1 MKRTNNKVSYE
12 YYYNMKSGKLQTTE
26 ESADKDFV
34 DWFNGEIPNDKLP
47 DSIDGYD
54 DRRRRTIQQY
64 IEMLEEGTMID
75 RAALAE
81 EGEKDRYKIHYEIV
95 DSVIERVSI
104 NGNYKFETRMAIEYS
119 PKQLAR
125 VKFYADYLTQEKREY
140 DKEKNSATIVSGD
153 VFYLKNGYQLLVGE
167 NSVKAV
173 GEGKQEDEVYA
184 KKLAN
189 GMDALI
195 RFSNAQGFSE
205 NVWFWTKDLSR
216 DFIEIIKST
225 GVDVSR
231 EFTINEVTC
240 VINEDGKVGEA
251 GNIWGIPE
259 VLYQEQLQQYERYWK
274 IPLNQRTGS
283 IEQEN
288 FSEVDRKTT

>member
-1 MKRTNNKVSYE
+1 MERTKNKVSYE
-12 YYYNMKSGKLQTTE
+12 YYYNMKSGRLQTAE
-26 ESADKDFV
+26 ESVDEDFV

-54 DRRRRTIQQY
+54 DRRKRTIQQY
-64 IEMLEEGTMID
+64 IEILEEGTMID
-75 RAALAE
+75 SASLAE
-81 EGEKDRYKIHYEIV
+81 QGEGDRYKIHYEMV

-104 NGNYKFETRMAIEYS
+104 NGNCKFETRVAVEYL

-125 VKFYADYLTQEKREY
+125 VKFYADYLTQEKRAY
-140 DKEKNSATIVSGD
+140 DKEKNSVTIVEGD
-153 VFYLKNGYQLLVGE
+153 VFYLKNGYQLQVGE
-167 NSVKAV
+167 NSVEV
-173 GEGKQEDEVYA
+173 IGEGRQEDDVYA

-205 NVWFWTKDLSR
+205 NVWFWTKDLNW
-216 DFIEIIKST
+216 DFVEIIKST

-240 VINEDGKVGEA
+240 VIDEDGKVGEA

-259 VLYQEQLQQYERYWK
+259 ILYREQLQQYERYWK

-283 IEQEN
+283 TEQEY
-288 FSEVDRKTT
+288 FLKVDRKTT